1 MINIVAQIK
10 FFGYILM
17 KLSLNSGQTTAVR
30 TFVRKTFKYTS
41 TQTSKQ
47 NNRSYDYRFGNW
59 STRLL

>member
-1 MINIVAQIK
+1 
-10 FFGYILM
+10 M

-30 TFVRKTFKYTS
+30 TFVCKTFKYTS